1 MTRLLRHVALLLL
14 LAAPGAAQTLGPPRL
29 TIGGSGGVSNPLHGD
44 WQFIAPSWDV
54 AVRGQVA
61 SHLAVEG
68 FFSRWRHAT
77 TTRQIGVPLSGPGLI
92 GRVGLVEI
100 EDLTQV
106 STVGFSFQPT
116 FSTGRVTVA
125 AGGGPAMLIFRSD
138 YRQRLSDCE
147 PLIAASCGTFETNR
161 SNGTFGVHFGG
172 AVDVRLAPRLTAFGQ
187 VRLAV
192 PTEDPGSGHL
202 AATVGARLVLR

>member
-14 LAAPGAAQTLGPPRL
+14 LAAPAAAQTVDPPRL
-29 TIGGSGGVSNPLHGD
+29 TIGASGGVSNPLHGD

-61 SHLAVEG
+61 RHLAVEG
-68 FFSRWRHAT
+68 FFSRWRHST
-77 TTRQIGVPLSGPGLI
+77 STRQIGVPLSGPGLI
-92 GRVGLVEI
+92 GRVGLIEI

-106 STVGFSFQPT
+106 SMAGFSFQPT

-125 AGGGPAMLIFRSD
+125 AGGGPAMMIFRSE
-138 YRQRLSDCE
+138 YVQRLSDCDA
-147 PLIAASCGTFETNR
+147 LVAASCGTYATDR
-161 SNGTFGVHFGG
+161 SNGTFGVHLGG

-187 VRLAV
+187 MRLAV
-192 PTEDPGSGHL
+192 PTEDPGSGHI